1 MWQDVGPCG
10 REGRHQGCWCG
21 AGPDLFSSICFAA
34 LPAGPETVLVAP
46 DNAAFGA
53 LLEKLGLSFDD
64 LVANP
69 DAVATI
75 LGVHVAVA
83 QGGGATQADTV
94 SGNKL
99 RFLNNGANVP
109 LNTINST
116 EGASLE
122 IQGPMN
128 KAPVTGL
135 VDCGNRLKVFT
146 VSSVLEPKPEDL
158 NLGGG
163 AAAVPETAP
172 VPETVVEP
180 PTVAPLPDLLIPE
193 VVAPE
198 PEVVEPPVVAPE
210 PEVVPVVVPSPEP
223 VVIPSPSPSPSPMM
237 PSPEPVPPSGAKA
250 LVAGAA
256 AVATMAVAAL
266 F

>member
-1 MWQDVGPCG
+1 VWQAVGLLRPG
-10 REGRHQGCWCG
+10 DPGCKYG
-21 AGPDLFSSICFAA
+21 ADFFSFPICFAA
-34 LPAGPETVLVAP
+34 LPAGVETVLVAP
-46 DNAAFGA
+46 DNAAFEA
-53 LLEKLGLSFDD
+53 LLGKLGLSFDE
-64 LVANP
+64 LAANP
-69 DAVATI
+69 DAVATV
-75 LGVHVAVA
+75 LSVHVAVA

-94 SGNKL
+94 SGNKI
-99 RFLNNGANVP
+99 RFINNGASVP

-116 EGASLE
+116 EGSTLE

-128 KAPVTGL
+128 KAPVTGV

-158 NLGGG
+158 NLGGDV
-163 AAAVPETAP
+163 AAVPETAP
-172 VPETVVEP
+172 VPETAVEP
-180 PTVAPLPDLLIPE
+180 AVVPLPDLLIPE
-193 VVAPE
+193 VVE
-198 PEVVEPPVVAPE
+198 TPVVAPE

-223 VVIPSPSPSPSPMM
+223 AVIPSPSPSPSPYPT
-237 PSPEPVPPSGAKA
+237 PSPTPGTPYPEPAPPLSGAKA